1 MVPWTLSKTMSASML
16 SQQLSVKLGQA
27 HCAED
32 IRIPFLAKNKDVFG
46 LGKLSS
52 REQNRYLD

>member
-1 MVPWTLSKTMSASML
+1 MSASML